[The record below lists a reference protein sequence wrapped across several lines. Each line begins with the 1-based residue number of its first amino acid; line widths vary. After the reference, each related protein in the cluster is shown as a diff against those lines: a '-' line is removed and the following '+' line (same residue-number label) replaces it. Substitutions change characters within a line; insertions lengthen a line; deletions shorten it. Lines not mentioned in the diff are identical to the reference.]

1 MTTHSVSAWM
11 TTGLLLVVPAAVAGQ
26 PGSPLRTPDG
36 RPDLQG
42 VWDFRTV
49 TPLERP
55 EDLAD
60 RAFLT
65 EEEAAE
71 IEAGATERRNR
82 GLAPSQVR
90 TEPLPAGGGGAAVGG
105 YNEFWFDR
113 GTNVVGNQTSL
124 IIDPPDGRLPALTAR
139 GETLHQVGSP
149 FEDLP
154 MTRPVRVRTVGAGVD
169 HPEDRGLSERCLV
182 GFNAGPP
189 MIQGGYNNYIQV
201 FQTPDTVVIFN
212 EMVHD
217 ARIIPLDQRPRISD
231 RIQQW
236 AGQSRGHWDGDTLVV
251 VTTNLSDL
259 RASYEPTSRVAIGT
273 GSTMTL
279 TERFRRLDAET
290 LLYEYTVDDPTIFTQ
305 SFTVSLPMRRND
317 KPLFEYA
324 CHEGNYGLLNILR
337 GARTDELN

>member
-1 MTTHSVSAWM
+1 MTTRSVTAWM
-11 TTGLLLVVPAAVAGQ
+11 TAGLLLVVPVAVGGQ
-26 PGSPLRTPDG
+26 AGSPPRTLDG

-55 EDLAD
+55 EDLSD

-71 IEAGATERRNR
+71 IEAGAAERRNR

-149 FEDLP
+149 LEDLP

-189 MIQGGYNNYIQV
+189 MIPGGYNNNMQV

-217 ARIIPLDQRPRISD
+217 ARIIPLDGRPRISD
-231 RIQQW
+231 QIQQW

-251 VTTNLSDL
+251 ETTHFSDL

-273 GSTMTL
+273 GSTVTL
-279 TERFRRLDAET
+279 TERFRRLDEET
-290 LLYEYTVDDPTIFTQ
+290 LLYEYTIDDPTIFTQ

-317 KPLFEYA
+317 EPLFEYA

>member
-1 MTTHSVSAWM
+1 MATNSVSAWV
-11 TTGLLLVVPAAVAGQ
+11 TTGLLLVAPAAVAGQ
-26 PGSPLRTPDG
+26 GEAPPRTLDG

-55 EDLAD
+55 EDISD

-65 EEEAAE
+65 AEEAAE

-82 GLAPSQVR
+82 GLARSQVR

-124 IIDPPDGRLPALTAR
+124 ITDPPDGRLPALTAR
-139 GETLHQVGSP
+139 GETLRQVGSP

-189 MIQGGYNNYIQV
+189 MIQGGYNNYMQV

-217 ARIIPLDQRPRISD
+217 ARIIPLDQRPRVSD

-251 VTTNLSDL
+251 VTTNFSDL
-259 RASYEPTSRVAIGT
+259 RASYEPSSRVAIGT

-279 TERFRRLDAET
+279 TERIRRLDEET
-290 LLYEYTVDDPTIFTQ
+290 LLYEYTVDDPTIFTK

-317 KPLFEYA
+317 QPLFEYA
-324 CHEGNYGLLNILR
+324 CHEGNHGLLNILL